1 MDLLKNYFI
10 KQNISYTKL
19 NNIIITGYKEINNK
33 NKYIIITSFNLLKY
47 FYSWK
52 LKYKIKEITEY
63 YLYKNH
69 FIGYAYIIDIKY
81 YNQLLK
87 EFKQSTTIGII
98 RKVSCDNL
106 ILVYFYISN
115 NEFLRATYCTD
126 INHLIDFNNS
136 LIFKRFM

>member
-1 MDLLKNYFI
+1 MDRLKNYFI

-19 NNIIITGYKEINNK
+19 NNIIITGYKVINNK
-33 NKYIIITSFNLLKY
+33 NKYVIITSFNLLKY

-63 YLYKNH
+63 YLYNNH
-69 FIGYAYIIDIKY
+69 FICYAYIIDIKY
-81 YNQLLK
+81 YNSLLK
-87 EFKQSTTIGII
+87 EFKQSTTMGIM

-115 NEFLRATYCTD
+115 NKFLRSSYCTD
-126 INHLIDFNNS
+126 IKYLIDFNDN

>member
-1 MDLLKNYFI
+1 MDRLKNYFI

-52 LKYKIKEITEY
+52 SKYKIKEITEY
-63 YLYKNH
+63 YLHKNH
-69 FIGYAYIIDIKY
+69 FMCYTYIIDIKY
-81 YNQLLK
+81 YNSLLK
-87 EFKQSTTIGII
+87 EFKQSTIVGII

-115 NEFLRATYCTD
+115 NKFLRTPCCVD
-126 INHLIDFNNS
+126 INYLIDFNDK